1 MEPTAAQLQS
11 LRRAFMSADIPD
23 DDVDQDGPAS
33 ARYGPN
39 TASPMP
45 VCVVSLNRAA
55 AQVPPGW
62 RDLLTRTH
70 YKLIATICECPVR
83 RRAAD
88 SITVIITDQELDFK
102 LRTVSDS
109 VLRGILRK
117 ATARSRCTC
126 NQCGRRGRV
135 RSIGDDYVGTLCAR
149 CAAVPL
155 LREHIASVLQQR
167 EHFVLFNQSV
177 GLSQVPEHL
186 WPVFQRWADLP
197 PAADAHPM
205 DARMSIRRY
214 VRWTQYLEALNPWL
228 PSHDFD

>member
-83 RRAAD
+83 
-88 SITVIITDQELDFK
+88 Q
-102 LRTVSDS
+102 
-109 VLRGILRK
+109 
-117 ATARSRCTC
+117 
-126 NQCGRRGRV
+126 GR
-135 RSIGDDYVGTLCAR
+135 
-149 CAAVPL
+149 
-155 LREHIASVLQQR
+155 
-167 EHFVLFNQSV
+167 
-177 GLSQVPEHL
+177 
-186 WPVFQRWADLP
+186 
-197 PAADAHPM
+197 
-205 DARMSIRRY
+205 
-214 VRWTQYLEALNPWL
+214 
-228 PSHDFD
+228 